1 MPVEQAQVC
10 WEKGRCSLWEETLF
24 IWGSVGG
31 GELGKEEAGPGRG
44 LEAVEEGGYAWD
56 VPPGLGGEEG
66 EVTQGS
72 DE

>member
-1 MPVEQAQVC
+1 M
-10 WEKGRCSLWEETLF
+10 F

-66 EVTQGS
+66 EVIQGS